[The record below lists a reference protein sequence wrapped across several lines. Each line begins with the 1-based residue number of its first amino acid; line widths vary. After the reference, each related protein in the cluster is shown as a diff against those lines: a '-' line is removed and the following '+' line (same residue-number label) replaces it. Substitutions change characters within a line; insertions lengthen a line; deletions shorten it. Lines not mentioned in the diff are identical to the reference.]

1 MYIGV
6 GVHTCVQV
14 QHRHIYIHILT
25 SLLPHLFGGI
35 LDSYYHLP
43 NFTNVLNETAPA
55 SLSEN
60 SERSGLF
67 LHVLSSST
75 SVAKVGSDSFLG
87 LRHYM
92 VWILRGKC

>member
-1 MYIGV
+1 MCASATQAY
-6 GVHTCVQV
+6 
-14 QHRHIYIHILT
+14 IYIHILT
-25 SLLPHLFGGI
+25 SLLPHMFGGI
-35 LDSYYHLP
+35 LNSYYHLP

-67 LHVLSSST
+67 LHILSSST